1 MLTTQFHIPWR
12 TTPFSVLVKAC
23 YGYAL
28 ISCQSAWYCRVS
40 RGSVTDR
47 RGSMTREIPRTEMAE
62 SAVLK
67 RTLSAT
73 DSRRRYDESTFWWL
87 RIRRFQSYAGNLL
100 RTSLT
105 QRANRMGLTLSN
117 TQRHCLFNKDNHI
130 KPLNIFGLILGF
142 VMLFSPVLSIVTLR
156 AICYMV
162 AIYLILFGIESLI
175 AAFARRNSDW

>member
-1 MLTTQFHIPWR
+1 MIGSHPRWNSSYDYTMLTTQFHIPWR

-130 KPLNIFGLILGF
+130 KPLNIFGLMFIPF
-142 VMLFSPVLSIVTLR
+142 IIDIMFCIPP
-156 AICYMV
+156 IC
-162 AIYLILFGIESLI
+162 F
-175 AAFARRNSDW
+175 N